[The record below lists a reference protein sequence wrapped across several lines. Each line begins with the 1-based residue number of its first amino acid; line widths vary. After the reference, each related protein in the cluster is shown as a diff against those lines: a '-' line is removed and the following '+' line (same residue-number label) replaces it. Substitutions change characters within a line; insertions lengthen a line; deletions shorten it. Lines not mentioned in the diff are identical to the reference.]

1 MFTTTTRD
9 DGSTLTLELS
19 GDLTLEH
26 GCELRSLLLSHKDS
40 PRLRISVNNAT
51 RMDLT
56 FVQLLQALMRSRERD
71 HLLLEFAPLPDVLV
85 SLGAALG
92 ASNLMK
98 DITDRTV
105 EAA

>member
-26 GCELRSLLLSHKDS
+26 GGELHTLLLSHKDA
-40 PRLRISVNNAT
+40 PTLRICLRDAT

-56 FVQLLQALMRSRERD
+56 FLQLLQALMRSRNRD
-71 HLLLEFAPLPDVLV
+71 NLHLEFAPLPDVLV

-92 ASNLMK
+92 ASDLMK
-98 DITDRTV
+98 DITDRTM